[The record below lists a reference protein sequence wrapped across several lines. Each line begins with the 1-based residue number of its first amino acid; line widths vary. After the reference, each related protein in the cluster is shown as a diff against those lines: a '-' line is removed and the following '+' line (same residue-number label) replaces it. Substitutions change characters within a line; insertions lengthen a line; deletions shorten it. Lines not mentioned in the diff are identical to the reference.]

1 MDRKEAHRR
10 KEVPCL
16 CSRRWI
22 LAYMCFLGMFFLYAT
37 RVNMSVAIICMV
49 RSDNVSESFN
59 HTRRTGDNVSWP
71 SQAHPDHQIE
81 RDTCARQDTSTSATA
96 TTAEFDWDKPT
107 RSRILAMY
115 FYGYIIM
122 QVPGGWLAGRF
133 GGRRVWGISFFLN
146 GLFTILTPVAA
157 RTSLALVYVLRFLV
171 GFASGVTFPNVQS
184 MWGRWAP
191 PLERSKLI
199 TFSMAGPAMGTIA
212 GFALSGHLCAYG
224 FDNGWGSIFYVFGVG
239 TLAWVV
245 FWFLLTADS
254 PRDSSRISN
263 AELEYI
269 ETEIGY
275 KTNVQNKFTPWRAIF
290 TSVPVWAI
298 VVTHVC
304 HNWSN
309 YTLLTGLPTF
319 MKEVLNFDIKQNGSL
334 SAVPYL
340 CAAIVSIVA
349 GQVADCLRS
358 RVGLATATV
367 RKIMVI
373 AAFSTVACFLVGASF
388 VTCEFRHVAV
398 VLLCFAVSG
407 TGITRAGFPV
417 NHVDIAPR
425 HAGVLF
431 GITNTVATVPGM
443 VAPLVAGALTPTKTA
458 EEWQNVFYVCAA
470 FSVLG
475 SIVFTVFAKGE
486 VQPWAREAGD
496 KTAGDHS
503 STYRVIYSPRIQP

>member
-1 MDRKEAHRR
+1 
-10 KEVPCL
+10 
-16 CSRRWI
+16 
-22 LAYMCFLGMFFLYAT
+22 MFFLYAT

-49 RSDNVSESFN
+49 RSGNGSLSLN
-59 HTRRTGDNVSWP
+59 QTRLGDDVSWP
-71 SQAHPDHQIE
+71 NQALPENHIE
-81 RDTCARQDTSTSATA
+81 DDTCARQDTSISRTA
-96 TTAEFDWDKPT
+96 TREEFDWDKPT
-107 RSRILAMY
+107 RSRVLAMY

-122 QVPGGWLAGRF
+122 QIPGGWLAGRY
-133 GGRRVWGISFFLN
+133 GGRRVWGLAFFLL

-171 GFASGVTFPNVQS
+171 GLAAGVTFPNMQS

-199 TFSMAGPAMGTIA
+199 TFCMAGPAMGTIA
-212 GFALSGHLCAYG
+212 GFALSGYLCAYG
-224 FDNGWGSIFYVFGVG
+224 FDNGWGSIFYVFGAG
-239 TLAWVV
+239 TLVWVV
-245 FWFLLTADS
+245 LWFLLTADS

-275 KTNVQNKFTPWRAIF
+275 KTNVQNTSTPWRAIF
-290 TSVPVWAI
+290 TSAPVWAI

-340 CAAIVSIVA
+340 CAAVTSIIA
-349 GQVADCLRS
+349 GHVADSLRS
-358 RVGLATATV
+358 RVGLATVTV
-367 RKIMVI
+367 RKIMVVV
-373 AAFSTVACFLVGASF
+373 AFSTIGSFLIGASF
-388 VTCEFRHVAV
+388 VTCEFRHIAV
-398 VLLCFAVSG
+398 VLLCFAVGG
-407 TGITRAGFPV
+407 TGVTRAGFPV

-425 HAGVLF
+425 HAGVLY

-443 VAPLVAGALTPTKTA
+443 VAPLVAGTLTPNKTA

-470 FSVLG
+470 FSVMG
-475 SIVFTVFAKGE
+475 SIMFLAFAKGE
-486 VQPWAREAGD
+486 VQSWAREAGD
-496 KTAGDHS
+496 RTAGEHS
-503 STYRVIYSPRIQP
+503 STYRVIYSPKSQP